1 MPQTSDPVSRGR
13 TQVAKPLAAVSAGLT
28 AATTSTRTKPR
39 LSAAITSAERRK
51 SAKLTSTVD
60 VLAKVPCQVGIEK
73 RTVSVRHIS
82 TKPKS
87 QPLKPHLSKEPSE
100 KPTAKEISE
109 DNSTPP
115 PVGSGSAATD
125 ILSESG
131 DVNPSSKVTTQD
143 PSDALYAADALQV
156 ATQTYPWLYMSSML
170 DACFTEAERSA
181 KKELDTLGNQ
191 VSQDEVDFADEKALY
206 ESQRLIEFCGELN
219 SSTFAK
225 EAPAIMQSFTAF
237 GEICE
242 TIEAETLQLAM
253 ATPNLESEEPLQV
266 YNAMMERLN
275 DLQEQASELESSILS
290 LTESN
295 ITSPVL
301 VVSPEVGVIKIE
313 NEKTKKEDTN
323 SAREQIIGVFVACL
337 PVLRARKANLT
348 MAQEL
353 IDSAQENLS
362 LALRMESM
370 GID

>member
-1 MPQTSDPVSRGR
+1 
-13 TQVAKPLAAVSAGLT
+13 
-28 AATTSTRTKPR
+28 
-39 LSAAITSAERRK
+39 
-51 SAKLTSTVD
+51 
-60 VLAKVPCQVGIEK
+60 
-73 RTVSVRHIS
+73 
-82 TKPKS
+82 
-87 QPLKPHLSKEPSE
+87 
-100 KPTAKEISE
+100 
-109 DNSTPP
+109 
-115 PVGSGSAATD
+115 
-125 ILSESG
+125 
-131 DVNPSSKVTTQD
+131 
-143 PSDALYAADALQV
+143 
-156 ATQTYPWLYMSSML
+156 
-170 DACFTEAERSA
+170 
-181 KKELDTLGNQ
+181 
-191 VSQDEVDFADEKALY
+191 
-206 ESQRLIEFCGELN
+206 
-219 SSTFAK
+219 
-225 EAPAIMQSFTAF
+225 MQSFTTF

-266 YNAMMERLN
+266 YNAMMDRLN

-301 VVSPEVGVIKIE
+301 VVSPEVGVIK

>member
-1 MPQTSDPVSRGR
+1 
-13 TQVAKPLAAVSAGLT
+13 
-28 AATTSTRTKPR
+28 
-39 LSAAITSAERRK
+39 
-51 SAKLTSTVD
+51 
-60 VLAKVPCQVGIEK
+60 
-73 RTVSVRHIS
+73 
-82 TKPKS
+82 
-87 QPLKPHLSKEPSE
+87 
-100 KPTAKEISE
+100 
-109 DNSTPP
+109 
-115 PVGSGSAATD
+115 
-125 ILSESG
+125 
-131 DVNPSSKVTTQD
+131 
-143 PSDALYAADALQV
+143 
-156 ATQTYPWLYMSSML
+156 
-170 DACFTEAERSA
+170 
-181 KKELDTLGNQ
+181 
-191 VSQDEVDFADEKALY
+191 
-206 ESQRLIEFCGELN
+206 
-219 SSTFAK
+219 
-225 EAPAIMQSFTAF
+225 MQSFTAF

-266 YNAMMERLN
+266 YNAMMDRLN

-301 VVSPEVGVIKIE
+301 VVSPEVGVIK

>member
-1 MPQTSDPVSRGR
+1 
-13 TQVAKPLAAVSAGLT
+13 
-28 AATTSTRTKPR
+28 
-39 LSAAITSAERRK
+39 
-51 SAKLTSTVD
+51 
-60 VLAKVPCQVGIEK
+60 
-73 RTVSVRHIS
+73 
-82 TKPKS
+82 
-87 QPLKPHLSKEPSE
+87 
-100 KPTAKEISE
+100 
-109 DNSTPP
+109 
-115 PVGSGSAATD
+115 
-125 ILSESG
+125 
-131 DVNPSSKVTTQD
+131 
-143 PSDALYAADALQV
+143 
-156 ATQTYPWLYMSSML
+156 
-170 DACFTEAERSA
+170 
-181 KKELDTLGNQ
+181 
-191 VSQDEVDFADEKALY
+191 
-206 ESQRLIEFCGELN
+206 
-219 SSTFAK
+219 
-225 EAPAIMQSFTAF
+225 MQSFTTF

-253 ATPNLESEEPLQV
+253 TTPNLESEEPLQV
-266 YNAMMERLN
+266 YNAMMDRLN

-301 VVSPEVGVIKIE
+301 VVSPEVGVIK